1 MCPCDPFLVVLL
13 ALSFACRRPPSS
25 PSVARPFRL
34 PRLDVASLKCLPVRH
49 WWGGLSTR
57 SDSFVA
63 PVQRLERPRSILLRR
78 VVVGSRNGEVVN
90 NEVY

>member
-25 PSVARPFRL
+25 PSVARPSRL

-49 WWGGLSTR
+49 WWGG
-57 SDSFVA
+57 
-63 PVQRLERPRSILLRR
+63 
-78 VVVGSRNGEVVN
+78 G
-90 NEVY
+90 